1 MITAKKLLLPSA
13 ISCAMAGVSLPG
25 LAQDDAPDEQQTG
38 MLEEIVVTGVRRGLM
53 DSIALKRESSS
64 IVEAISAEDIG
75 KLPGTSIADS
85 LSRLPGITTQ
95 RINGRPSVVSIR
107 GFGPDFSATT
117 LNGRE
122 QVSTNDNRGVE
133 FDQYPQELLT
143 SVQVFKTPNATM
155 HAQGLAGTVNMDTIS
170 PLKHGE
176 RTLSVNARYEFN
188 DTDLD
193 MAGAT
198 DDGHR
203 LTGTYIDQFM
213 DDTVGVAL
221 GVTDMSNPIQEER
234 FNSWGFQENDDGITV
249 PNGFKP
255 FVNGSDRDRLSF
267 LGVLEWSP
275 NDRFTTTFDAFY
287 SDFEEENTLRGI
299 EFPGASGNS
308 SPNLTTGSPNE
319 IASVEVF
326 TAENGIVRTGR
337 MNGVR
342 GVMRNDIDL
351 IDAEIVSVGSNTTFN
366 ITDTWSVEADLSYS
380 EADRTAF
387 SLEVLTGTARGAG
400 FGQADDINFTMDS
413 KGASFEPIRVDYSD
427 LNLIK
432 LGGPLD
438 WGSADIGRSQDG
450 FVNDASIEDEIAA
463 IDLKLKK
470 DLSNN
475 WISDFVVGVNLKNRT
490 KERDDNARFLVL
502 NEAVESNARF
512 IDIPEEFLLNATQL
526 DFLGLGPMVSID
538 SEALFKSGI
547 YTEVDAPSVQSF
559 RTDNIWEVEE
569 DVITGFA
576 MANLDAD
583 IGRNI
588 VLKGNFGLQVV
599 NTDQTSEGSGVEVV
613 DDGSGT
619 VNTVPLSGGAS
630 YTEYLPSINLVFDIG
645 QSHQVRAAAAQTLS
659 RARMDDMRASRSISF
674 NDQNATNTDLAQSP
688 WSGGGGNP
696 ELRPIEVNQFDLS
709 YSYFFG
715 ESNYLSAAIFY
726 KDIRNFVFDTQVLA
740 DFSAFTPPVEDPDI
754 VELDQGFVTAPDNIE
769 PGWARGAEVSGH
781 LTGDLIAP
789 FLSDFGVVFS
799 GAYTSSSITPPGDTV
814 SIELLG
820 QSREVYSAE
829 LFYARQGFEARI
841 NYRYRSSF
849 LGEVTG
855 LSLLREERNI
865 RSEEIVDAQIN
876 YDFAGSGISYLDG
889 LTLTAQVTNLTNEPT
904 QTIQDGDNQLVRDF
918 KRFGR
923 NYLVGFSYK
932 F

>member
-1 MITAKKLLLPSA
+1 
-13 ISCAMAGVSLPG
+13 
-25 LAQDDAPDEQQTG
+25 
-38 MLEEIVVTGVRRGLM
+38 
-53 DSIALKRESSS
+53 
-64 IVEAISAEDIG
+64 
-75 KLPGTSIADS
+75 
-85 LSRLPGITTQ
+85 
-95 RINGRPSVVSIR
+95 
-107 GFGPDFSATT
+107 
-117 LNGRE
+117 
-122 QVSTNDNRGVE
+122 
-133 FDQYPQELLT
+133 
-143 SVQVFKTPNATM
+143 VFKTPNATM

-176 RTLSVNARYEFN
+176 RTFSINARYEFN

-213 DDTVGVAL
+213 DDTLGVAL

-234 FNSWGFQENDDGITV
+234 FNSWGFQENDDGIMV

-255 FVNGSDRDRLSF
+255 FANSSDRERTSF
-267 LGVLEWSP
+267 LGVVEWAP
-275 NDRFTTTFDAFY
+275 NDRFKTTFDGFY
-287 SDFEEENTLRGI
+287 SDFDEENTLRGI
-299 EFPGASGNS
+299 EFPGASGRS
-308 SPNLTTGSPNE
+308 SRNPTTGSPNE
-319 IASVEVF
+319 IASLEVLES
-326 TAENGIVRTGR
+326 ENGVLSRGR
-337 MNGVR
+337 LNGVR

-351 IDAEIVSVGSNTTFN
+351 IDAEIVSVGSHTTFDIN
-366 ITDTWSVEADLSYS
+366 DTWSVEADLSFS

-387 SLEVLTGTARGAG
+387 SLEVLSGTGRGAG
-400 FGQADDINFTMDS
+400 FGAADDIDFEMGG
-413 KGASFEPIRVDYSD
+413 KGAVFDPSLDYSD

-438 WGSADIGRSQDG
+438 WGAADIGRSQDG
-450 FVNDASIEDEIAA
+450 FVNDASIEDEITAL
-463 IDLKLKK
+463 DLQLHKKLNKWGMSK
-470 DLSNN
+470 FTL
-475 WISDFVVGVNLKNRT
+475 GVNLKNRT
-490 KERDDNARFLVL
+490 KERDDNSRFLVL
-502 NEAVESNARF
+502 NEAVESNERF

-538 SEALFKSGI
+538 SEELFLSGAF
-547 YTEVDAPSVQSF
+547 TEVDAPSVQSF

-569 DVITGFA
+569 DVVTSFA
-576 MANLDAD
+576 MVDLDAEL
-583 IGRNI
+583 GRHI
-588 VLKGNFGLQVV
+588 VLNGNFGLQVV
-599 NTDQTSEGSGVEVV
+599 YTDQESSGSGVEVV

-645 QSHQVRAAAAQTLS
+645 QNHQVRAAAAQTLS

-674 NDQNATNTDLAQSP
+674 NDQNSTNENLAQSP

-696 ELRPIEVNQFDLS
+696 DLRPIEVNQFDLS

-715 ESNYLSAAIFY
+715 ESNYLSAAAFY

-740 DFSAFTPPVEDPDI
+740 DFSAFTPPVENPEE
-754 VELDQGFVTAPDNIE
+754 VVLDQGFVTAPDNIE

-789 FLSDFGVVFS
+789 FLSDFGIVFS
-799 GAYTSSSITPPGDTV
+799 GAYTSSSITPPGGEE
-814 SIELLG
+814 IELLG
-820 QSREVYSAE
+820 QSREVYSGE
-829 LFYARQGFEARI
+829 FFYARGGFEARV

-849 LGEVTG
+849 LGEVSG

-876 YDFAGSGISYLDG
+876 YEFIDTRFSYLNG
-889 LTLTAQVTNLTNEPT
+889 LTLTAQATNLTNEPT
-904 QTIQDGDNQLVRDF
+904 QAIQDGDNQLVRDF
-918 KRFGR
+918 KNFGR
-923 NYLVGFSYK
+923 NFLVGFNYQ